1 MPDPRDGEGRA
12 SEGQGEGQ
20 PVYGGTMIHE
30 SYIPEGGS
38 STGAIA
44 DEGQI
49 IDLGENPMYDDTDPV
64 FQFRGNA
71 LTLDPDL
78 MKTLTYILIGYFIVW
93 KRILKK

>member
-1 MPDPRDGEGRA
+1 MPDPRDGEGR
-12 SEGQGEGQ
+12 STEGQGEGSS
-20 PVYGGTMIHE
+20 YGGTMIHE
-30 SYIPEGGS
+30 SNIPEGGRN
-38 STGAIA
+38 TGAIA

-49 IDLGENPMYDDTDPV
+49 VDLGENPMYDDTDPV

-78 MKTLTYILIGYFIVW
+78 MKTLAYILIGYFIVW